1 MIEIILQTWMKG
13 GWVMLPLAAVSLLMF
28 ATGLRLIQRMRRW
41 PDRWGTGADWQ
52 KWVADPDQAAPAARV
67 LLKSAGAEEENETVV
82 RRRFA
87 AVIQLYGPAEERRLA
102 LLSTLVAAGP
112 LVGLLGTVTGML
124 VTFRALADGGG
135 GQITEAMA
143 AGISQA
149 LFPPEVGLCIA
160 LPGMMMVHWA
170 RRRRHEFQAFLAWL
184 ESLVVQQV
192 RVRQEK
198 GARVSDLPVSVKA

>member
-1 MIEIILQTWMKG
+1 MMETIVQIWMKG
-13 GWVMLPLAAVSLLMF
+13 GWVMIPLAMVSLLMF
-28 ATGLRLIQRMRRW
+28 ATGLRLVQTMRHW
-41 PDRWGTGADWQ
+41 PDRWGTDADWQ
-52 KWVADPDQAAPAARV
+52 KWIREPRQAPEEVRSMLSATLSDSADADE
-67 LLKSAGAEEENETVV
+67 L
-82 RRRFA
+82 RRRFM
-87 AVIQLYGPAEERRLA
+87 AVAQLYGPGTDRQLA

-124 VTFRALADGGG
+124 VTFRALALGGG

-170 RRRRHEFQAFLAWL
+170 RRRRHELDAFLARI
-184 ESLVVQQV
+184 ESLVVQQ
-192 RVRQEK
+192 RRTRTE
-198 GARVSDLPVSVKA
+198 VSAPVSRPVLVEA